1 MACRLEDVG
10 FVCNS
15 TVATV
20 GAQRGRVERTRIR
33 NNRWVIWIRLAIAL
47 IVYASV
53 APQSYAAAP
62 SISSLTPN
70 SGAVG
75 TQVKLAGSNFGQT
88 QGSSKVTF
96 NGVVATVNAWNKNS
110 ITAIVPAA
118 STTGPVVVTVGGVAS
133 NSVTFVVISN
143 IPEPKISYTYD
154 AVGRLLSAG
163 DAQSGKTAAYTY
175 DSAGNILSVAQY
187 ASTTVSVISFSPAT
201 GSVGASVTIYGTGF
215 STTPSQ
221 NSVSFNGANA
231 TVSSSTATQIVA
243 TVPIGATTGP
253 IGVTVNGKSASSTN
267 PFTIG
272 QPPTITGFT
281 PSVADPRTAVSV
293 SGDNFQPI
301 TVLNEVKVNSFPSQ
315 VQSSTPT
322 NLATP
327 SPAVGSGR
335 ISVTTPFGT
344 AISNDD
350 LYIAPSPYTASLV
363 SPVGTGSGR
372 ISVGTPTTASVGLG
386 QVGLLLFDGTA
397 GQKISA
403 SLSNGTFPTCSADFL
418 LLSPAATRLAA
429 SQCIGAEGFIDAT
442 VLPATGTYSLELGS
456 VRGAGNATINAYDA
470 MDLTAP
476 ITVGGQA
483 ILTNTVPGQNL
494 RFTFTLSQPTKV
506 SAGLFLFDGG
516 SYTHCA
522 DASILNS
529 TGVIVAHYNNF
540 PTFRCEDRTFVDA
553 VTLPAGSYALLA
565 DPEGSFVNL
574 NVTARL
580 YNAADLT
587 GSVNINRRAVTF
599 TTAGNGQNLAV
610 RFNGSAGQLVT
621 IRLTDA
627 FIYAEQ
633 QCMSVTLFST
643 NGTTAL
649 VSQTVCNVYNTDSV
663 LPQVSLPNTGTYT
676 IYIDPVW
683 AGAEM
688 VTVAVTSP

>member
-1 MACRLEDVG
+1 MLGRSEDVR

-15 TVATV
+15 TVASV
-20 GAQRGRVERTRIR
+20 GAQRGSVQLTRIR
-33 NNRWVIWIRLAIAL
+33 NARWVIWVRLAIAV
-47 IVYASV
+47 IFYASV
-53 APQSYAAAP
+53 APRTYAAAA

-75 TQVKLAGSNFGQT
+75 TQVKIAGSNFGQA
-88 QGSSKVTF
+88 QGSSIVTF
-96 NGVVATVNAWNKNS
+96 NGVIATVNVWNKNS
-110 ITAIVPAA
+110 IAAIVPTAA
-118 STTGPVVVTVGGVAS
+118 TTGPVVVTVGGVAS
-133 NSVTFVVISN
+133 NGVTFVVISN
-143 IPEPKISYTYD
+143 TPQEKISFTYD
-154 AVGRLLSAG
+154 AVGRLLSAS
-163 DAQSGKTAAYTY
+163 DALSGKTAAYTY
-175 DSAGNILSVAQY
+175 DSTGNILSVAQY
-187 ASTTVSVISFSPAT
+187 ASTTVSIISFSPASGT
-201 GSVGASVTIYGTGF
+201 VGASVTIYGTGF

-221 NSVSFNGANA
+221 KSVSFNGASA
-231 TVSSSTATQIVA
+231 TVTSSTATQIVA
-243 TVPIGATTGP
+243 TVPVGATTGL
-253 IGVTVNGKSASSTN
+253 IGITVNGQSAWSAK

-272 QPPTITGFT
+272 RPPTITGFT
-281 PSVADPRTAVSV
+281 PSVADPRTSVTV
-293 SGDNFQPI
+293 SGDNFHTI
-301 TVLNEVKVNSFPSQ
+301 TVLNQVKVNSFPSQ

-322 NLATP
+322 DLATL

-350 LYIAPSPYTASLV
+350 LYIAPSPYTASMV

-372 ISVGTPTTASVGLG
+372 ISVGSPATASVGLG

-403 SLSNGTFPTCSADFL
+403 ILSNGTFPRCSADFL
-418 LLSPAATRLAA
+418 LLSPAAARLSA
-429 SQCIGAEGFIDAT
+429 SNCVGADGFIDAT

-470 MDLTAP
+470 ADLTAP
-476 ITVGGQA
+476 ITVRGQA

-529 TGVIVAHYNNF
+529 TGITVAHYYNF

-553 VTLPAGSYALLA
+553 VTLPAGSYTLLA

-574 NVTARL
+574 YVTARL

-599 TTAGNGQNLAV
+599 TTAANGQNLAV

-621 IRLTDA
+621 VRLTDA

-633 QCMSVTLFST
+633 QCMAVTLFST
-643 NGTTAL
+643 DGTTAL
-649 VSQTVCNVYNTDSV
+649 VSQTVCNVYNIDFD
-663 LPQVSLPNTGTYT
+663 LPQVSLPTTGTYT